1 AGVNDGRAV
10 LYGAGAAPKHRRRAL
25 SGAQGDLRPTNR
37 VDLGRVPALWR
48 SGRHPTASAGMNTEA
63 IIRLESL
70 YRITAARPRPSAP
83 LTACSLPLLGHCRWC
98 LNREE
103 LWGYKDET

>member
-1 AGVNDGRAV
+1 
-10 LYGAGAAPKHRRRAL
+10 
-25 SGAQGDLRPTNR
+25 
-37 VDLGRVPALWR
+37 
-48 SGRHPTASAGMNTEA
+48 MNTEA